1 MRRGNLHTLNDADL
15 IRHLQNHSLD
25 ALGVLYDRY
34 QHLVY
39 RTALA
44 ITGDPDAA
52 SDLLQDVF
60 LRLHRF
66 ANHIDSSRPL
76 EPWLYRMTANQAYT
90 WVKRHNRL
98 VRSIEDIAEWLT
110 GGRPSLTQQVETNE
124 GWQQLQQAVL
134 ALPLPHRMVVVMYYV
149 NDLSLQEISDILEIP
164 LGTVKSRLHYG
175 RQQLREALADLS
187 GEALLDARYEFT

>member
-1 MRRGNLHTLNDADL
+1 MHNLSDAEL
-15 IRHLQNHSLD
+15 IHHLQDQSFD
-25 ALGVLYDRY
+25 ALGILYDRY

-66 ANHIDSSRPL
+66 ASHIDSTRPI
-76 EPWLYRMTANQAYT
+76 EPWMYRMTANLAYT
-90 WVKRHNRL
+90 WVKRHNRF
-98 VRSIEDIAEWLT
+98 VRSIEDITEWLI
-110 GGRPSLTQQVETNE
+110 GGRKSQQAEME
-124 GWQQLQQAVL
+124 DSWQPLQQAVL
-134 ALPLPHRMVVVMYYV
+134 ALPVAHRMVVVMYYV
-149 NDLSLQEISDILEIP
+149 NDLSLQEISEVLEIP

-175 RQQLREALADLS
+175 RQQLRTALDQAS
-187 GEALLDARYEFT
+187 GDVLIDGRYEFT

>member
-1 MRRGNLHTLNDADL
+1 MHTLTDAEL
-15 IRHLQNHSLD
+15 IRHLQSHSLD

-34 QHLVY
+34 QNLVF

-52 SDLLQDVF
+52 ADLLQDVF

-66 ANHIDSSRPL
+66 SSHIDSARPL
-76 EPWLYRMTANQAYT
+76 EPWLYRMTANLAYT
-90 WVKRHNRL
+90 WVKRHNRF
-98 VRSIEDIAEWLT
+98 VRSIEDVAEWLI
-110 GGRPSLTQQVETNE
+110 GGRKNAVQQAEYNDA
-124 GWQQLQQAVL
+124 WNQLQQAVL

-149 NDLSLQEISDILEIP
+149 NDLSLQEISEVLEIP

-175 RQQLREALADLS
+175 RQQLRTSLDQLS
-187 GEALLDARYEFT
+187 GETLLEGRYEYT